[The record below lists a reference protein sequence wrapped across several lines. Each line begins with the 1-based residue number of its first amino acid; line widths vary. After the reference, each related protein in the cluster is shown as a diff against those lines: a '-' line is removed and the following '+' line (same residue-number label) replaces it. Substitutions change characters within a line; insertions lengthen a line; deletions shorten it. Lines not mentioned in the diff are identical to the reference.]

1 MTKLIQ
7 RFALQTFQRMGFDLT
22 RYRPEDSARA
32 RLDRTLAHF
41 GIELL
46 LDVGANTGQY
56 AQSVRRS
63 GYRGRIVSF
72 EPLRSAHSQLAI
84 NAASDPLWQ
93 VHERCAVGNAP
104 GEIDINVSGNSVSS
118 SIRPMLSLHK
128 DAAPDSTY
136 VGTERVKMIS
146 LDSVFPACR
155 TRNEVTFLKIDTQGY
170 EREVIEGAAASLAAV
185 KAIQLELSLVPLY
198 EGQAL
203 WEFFFADLA
212 RRGFKVWAFM
222 PGLADPRTGQSLQV
236 EAIFYRAG
244 A

>member
-1 MTKLIQ
+1 MTTLIK
-7 RFALQTFQRMGFDLT
+7 RLVLQTFQRLGFDLT
-22 RYRPEDSARA
+22 WYRPADSERA
-32 RLDRTLAHF
+32 RLDRTLGHF
-41 GIELL
+41 GIALL

-72 EPLRSAHSQLAI
+72 EPLRSAHSQLVV
-84 NAASDPLWQ
+84 NAAADPLWL

-104 GEIDINVSGNSVSS
+104 GQVDINVSGNSVSS

-136 VGTERVKMIS
+136 VASERVQMIS
-146 LDSVFPACR
+146 LDSVFP
-155 TRNEVTFLKIDTQGY
+155 TYRNRSQATFLKIDTQGY
-170 EREVIEGAAASLAAV
+170 EREVIEGAAASLADI

-203 WEFFFADLA
+203 WEFFIADLA
-212 RRGFKVWAFM
+212 RKGFKVWALM
-222 PGLADPRTGQSLQV
+222 PGLVDPRTGQSLQA

-244 A
+244 P